1 MLQRPKEVECL
12 RKDRFGNCLEYE
24 KIMTPH
30 KGIYSSK
37 SHHGLR
43 PSPPKPGPPAPGPS
57 RPDTPSKPDRPPKTI
72 PDAPDDNGLPS
83 APVDVNEQRRR
94 DMRRNRPFIIRPSKS
109 AADSTLSD
117 LDIQRAHMVRASQLM
132 NEEGLGSA
140 QSYLDEQNVPFDIDP
155 ELSTS
160 DHIALLPNDEAL
172 AAGRKPEIAARG
184 IKMDSKE
191 DWKNLY
197 DSVATPD
204 HEKTYKDLKA
214 THDAMV
220 EQYGEVGHVS
230 GYSHGG
236 HKAIKLGDET
246 GVDITAFNPVIDH
259 NQIMDAGKFLSDT
272 TQEGIEM
279 GELLTSAGRARLSEQ
294 VSTMPER
301 IAAGRGGETTI
312 IRTVNDGASAIGT
325 TLTPRGWDVKTVG
338 ELQES
343 SNPLKSHSLDNFTA
357 PKGKATFKDN
367 LLHKATHEHVKTGAK
382 AAETEMVQDMVD
394 NQMRGKSFTEYVK
407 DFSPVDAN
415 YTHRYGGESGTR
427 FTQEGQLSNRLRK
440 HAELWKKT
448 GGELT
453 AAEEFKVGDQ
463 GRFKR
468 QYMED
473 YGRTN
478 PKTGE
483 RTLPKPK
490 TFLNDGEISDIV
502 DATRDSPG
510 RATSPNNF
518 VEGQKLKDIK
528 EQNAKDLR
536 RSAEN
541 LERASEGIK
550 PMSKGYLEK
559 AVETGVSDPVD
570 LAMAKGKDI
579 IKNAGTS
586 ASETIDE
593 HVGSALNPSSIAT
606 GVVAAHIGNKLADD
620 ILGSGYDDGS
630 LSHHT
635 AKTALSG
642 ATTGVVQTGLE
653 TAGKGIKNV
662 VKGLANPT
670 TAAEVAES
678 AATGV
683 VGGVVGGLAQE
694 GTEVLLDKATGGPSE
709 AHSAGEATKTTIS
722 SAVGG
727 AATGY
732 TGAVVG
738 AGLLAAGGAEEGA
751 TIGAILAPETAGAS
765 VLVGAGIGAAM
776 GLGGALIGD
785 VGQTKVG
792 KTISKGASD
801 IWHAATDWI

>member
-1 MLQRPKEVECL
+1 MTARIRETECF
-12 RKDRFGNCLEYE
+12 RKDRFGNCLGYE

-30 KGIYSSK
+30 KGIYRSS
-37 SHHGLR
+37 SHR
-43 PSPPKPGPPAPGPS
+43 PLPGPQPGPS
-57 RPDTPSKPDRPPKTI
+57 PGPDRPDKPDKPEPNQPPKKRPGT
-72 PDAPDDNGLPS
+72 PDDDGLPA
-83 APVDVNEQRRR
+83 APVDVNERGRR
-94 DMRRNRPFIIRPSKS
+94 DTRRNRPFIIRPSKS
-109 AADSTLSD
+109 TADYEMED
-117 LDIQRAHMVRASQLM
+117 LPTERSHMVRASQLM
-132 NEEGLGSA
+132 NEEGIGSA
-140 QSYLDEQNVPFDIDP
+140 QSYLDEQSVPFDIDP
-155 ELSTS
+155 ELSTN
-160 DHIALLPNDEAL
+160 DHLALLPNDEAL

-191 DWKNLY
+191 DWQNLY
-197 DSVATPD
+197 DSVTTPD

-236 HKAIKLGDET
+236 HKAIRLGDET
-246 GVDITAFNPVIDH
+246 GVDVSAFNPVIDH
-259 NQIMDAGKFLSDT
+259 NQIMDAGKFLADT
-272 TQEGIEM
+272 SQEGLEM
-279 GELLTSAGRARLSEQ
+279 GELLTSQGRSRVASQISSL
-294 VSTMPER
+294 PER
-301 IAAGRGGETTI
+301 ISEGRGGETTI
-312 IRTVNDGASAIGT
+312 YRTVNDGASAIGT

-338 ELQES
+338 ELRES

-367 LLHKATHEHVKTGAK
+367 LLHKATHEHAKTGAK
-382 AAETEMVQDMVD
+382 AAETEMVHDMVD
-394 NQMRGKSFTEYVK
+394 NHMRGKSFTEYVK
-407 DFSPVDAN
+407 EFSPVDAN
-415 YTHRYGGESGTR
+415 YTHQYGGDSGTR

-453 AAEEFKVGDQ
+453 AAEEFKVGDK

-468 QYMED
+468 QYTED

-490 TFLNDGEISDIV
+490 MFLNDGEISDIAA
-502 DATRDSPG
+502 ATRDSPG
-510 RATSPNNF
+510 RSTDPNTF
-518 VEGQKLKDIK
+518 VEGAKLREIKNQNRKDM
-528 EQNAKDLR
+528 R

-541 LERASEGIK
+541 LERASEGIS

-559 AVETGVSDPVD
+559 AVETGVSDPID
-570 LAMAKGKDI
+570 LATARGKDV
-579 IKNAGTS
+579 IKNAGTR
-586 ASETIDE
+586 AGEAIDE
-593 HVGSALNPSSIAT
+593 QVGSSLNPSSIVT
-606 GVVAAHIGNKLADD
+606 GVVASHIGNALADD

-653 TAGKGIKNV
+653 TAGKGLKNV
-662 VKGLANPT
+662 IKGLANPT

-678 AATGV
+678 AGTGV

-694 GTEVLLDKATGGPSE
+694 GTEILLDKATGGASK

-732 TGAVVG
+732 TGAVVATG
-738 AGLLAAGGAEEGA
+738 LAAAGAEEGG

-765 VLVGAGIGAAM
+765 ILVGAGIGAAM

-785 VGQTKVG
+785 VGQTDFG
-792 KTISKGASD
+792 KSVSKGASD
-801 IWHAATDWI
+801 IWHGATDWL